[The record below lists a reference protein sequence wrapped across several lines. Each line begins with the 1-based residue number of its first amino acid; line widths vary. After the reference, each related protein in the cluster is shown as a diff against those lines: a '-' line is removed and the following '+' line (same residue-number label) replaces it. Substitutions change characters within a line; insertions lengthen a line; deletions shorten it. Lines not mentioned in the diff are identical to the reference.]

1 MTGNFEADLWEAV
14 RWFLITTP
22 TLAALFLGLLFL
34 ILLFQARVPEGRIRG
49 LFERRSAPTRYLAGA
64 TLGTVTP
71 FCSMT
76 TIPVLAG
83 LLRGGVPFGPTLAF
97 LVSSPLLDGVVLG
110 VLAFLI
116 GLKLTALY
124 AALTFLG
131 SMVMAALFA
140 RLGFEADVKELAAT
154 RVPAVSVAAAGASI
168 GAGPWIEGDDLT
180 TPRALRSA
188 NAEHPS
194 GRWGPDWRRAWSTVK
209 EAGAAAWAT
218 FVPLVPHLLL
228 GTAIGAAMRG
238 FLPVAWILTVAGG
251 PDQPFAVP
259 LLAAIGIPIYINAE
273 ILLPI
278 AAALLDRGLSEGAV
292 MAIVITGLGL
302 SLPELSLLRGF
313 FRMRVIVALVLS
325 SFGVAVASGS
335 LVSLVGGIGL

>member
-1 MTGNFEADLWEAV
+1 M
-14 RWFLITTP
+14 
-22 TLAALFLGLLFL
+22 
-34 ILLFQARVPEGRIRG
+34 
-49 LFERRSAPTRYLAGA
+49 
-64 TLGTVTP
+64 
-71 FCSMT
+71 
-76 TIPVLAG
+76 
-83 LLRGGVPFGPTLAF
+83 
-97 LVSSPLLDGVVLG
+97 
-110 VLAFLI
+110 
-116 GLKLTALY
+116 
-124 AALTFLG
+124 
-131 SMVMAALFA
+131 
-140 RLGFEADVKELAAT
+140 
-154 RVPAVSVAAAGASI
+154 
-168 GAGPWIEGDDLT
+168 
-180 TPRALRSA
+180 
-188 NAEHPS
+188 
-194 GRWGPDWRRAWSTVK
+194 K

-292 MAIVITGLGL
+292 MAIVITGLGV